1 MISTASLGLFLAASV
16 PLILAPGP
24 SIAYILAV
32 TLRSGRA
39 AGLASTFGIETG
51 YLVHVAGTVLGLSAL
66 IAASAEAF
74 TVVKVA
80 GACYLLWLA
89 WRSWRSRTPG
99 TLGSIQVNAA
109 APRTLGSAYLRA
121 MPIGVLNPK
130 TAVFYLAFL
139 PQFTDP
145 AAGPVWVQLMVF
157 GLLFIAVA
165 TVFDSMWAIFGGSLT
180 RVLPKL
186 RVMVLE
192 RVSASV
198 MALLAV
204 VALGARRSP
213 A

>member
-1 MISTASLGLFLAASV
+1 MISTPSLGLFLAASI

-24 SIAYILAV
+24 SVAYILAT

-39 AGLASTFGIETG
+39 RGLVSALGIETG

-80 GACYLLWLA
+80 GAAYLLWLA

-99 TLGSIQVNAA
+99 TLGALTSSVTPAGGLGAA
-109 APRTLGSAYLRA
+109 FVRA
-121 MPIGVLNPK
+121 LPVGILNPK

-145 AAGPVWVQLMVF
+145 AAGPVWVQLVTF
-157 GLLFIAVA
+157 GLLFIALA
-165 TVFDSMWAIFGGSLT
+165 TVFDSLWALFGGALA
-180 RVLPKL
+180 RVLPRL
-186 RVMVLE
+186 RIIVVE
-192 RVSASV
+192 RFSAGV
-198 MALLAV
+198 MAALAV
-204 VALGARRSP
+204 LSLTARRTP

>member
-1 MISTASLGLFLAASV
+1 MISTASLWLFLAASI

-24 SIAYILAV
+24 SVAYILAV

-39 AGLASTFGIETG
+39 AGLASTLGIETG

-74 TVVKVA
+74 TLVKIA

-89 WRSWRSRTPG
+89 WRAWRSRTPG
-99 TLGSIQVNAA
+99 TLAELRSETP
-109 APRTLGSAYLRA
+109 APRTLGSAFVRA
-121 MPIGVLNPK
+121 LPVGILNPK

-145 AAGPVWVQLMVF
+145 AAGPVWVQLVIF

-165 TVFDSMWAIFGGSLT
+165 TVFDSLWAIFGGALA
-180 RVLPKL
+180 RVLPRL
-186 RVMVLE
+186 RVLVVE
-192 RVSASV
+192 RLSAAV
-198 MALLAV
+198 MAGLAV
-204 VALGARRSP
+204 LSLTARRTP